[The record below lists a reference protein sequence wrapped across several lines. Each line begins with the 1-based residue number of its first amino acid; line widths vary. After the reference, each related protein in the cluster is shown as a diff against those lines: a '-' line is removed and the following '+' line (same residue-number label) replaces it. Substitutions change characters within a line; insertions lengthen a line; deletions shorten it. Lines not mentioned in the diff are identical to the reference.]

1 MKKLTAAVMGACLA
15 FSGLTYA
22 GEANVTFD
30 DFKSFRDVQ
39 PSNETKGSYHKRVQ
53 TQFTK
58 HFEKLA
64 EQLPEGYK
72 LGVKITDIDLA
83 GDVRFGPTEVRIV
96 KNIYFPS
103 IKFEYMLTDNK
114 GKLIEKGNADL
125 KDMGFLDKIK
135 RGRDEE
141 FMHDK
146 RLISDWFE
154 KELLPKA
161 QPAN

>member
-1 MKKLTAAVMGACLA
+1 MNKLAAVVMGTCLA
-15 FSGLTYA
+15 FSGLSYA

-30 DFKSFRDVQ
+30 DFKNFRDVQ
-39 PSNETKGSYHKRVQ
+39 PANETKGGYHKRIQ

-64 EQLPEGYK
+64 EKLPEGYK

-83 GDVRFGPTEVRIV
+83 GDVRFGSTEVRVV
-96 KNIYFPS
+96 KNLYFPR
-103 IKFEYMLTDNK
+103 IEFEYMLTDNK

-125 KDMGFLDKIK
+125 KDMGFMDKIK
-135 RGRDEE
+135 RGREEE

-146 RLISDWFE
+146 RLITDWFE
-154 KELLPKA
+154 SELLPKV
-161 QPAN
+161 QSTN

>member
-1 MKKLTAAVMGACLA
+1 
-15 FSGLTYA
+15 
-22 GEANVTFD
+22 
-30 DFKSFRDVQ
+30 
-39 PSNETKGSYHKRVQ
+39 
-53 TQFTK
+53 
-58 HFEKLA
+58 
-64 EQLPEGYK
+64 
-72 LGVKITDIDLA
+72 
-83 GDVRFGPTEVRIV
+83 
-96 KNIYFPS
+96 
-103 IKFEYMLTDNK
+103 
-114 GKLIEKGNADL
+114 LIEKGNADL